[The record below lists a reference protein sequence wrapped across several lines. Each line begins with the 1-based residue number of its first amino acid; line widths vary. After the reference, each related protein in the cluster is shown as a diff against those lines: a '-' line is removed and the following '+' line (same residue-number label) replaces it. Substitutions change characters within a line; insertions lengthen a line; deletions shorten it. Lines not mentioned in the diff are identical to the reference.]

1 MKAFLID
8 VAKCNGCHNCQISC
22 KDEHCGTEW
31 MPYAADQ
38 PMTGHFWCK
47 VEEKVR
53 GSVPVVRVSYTPLV
67 CGRCD
72 DAPCAAAAKD
82 GAVYRHDDGLVVID
96 PAKAKGQR
104 AIMDACPM
112 GAIYWNEE
120 LNLPQKCTGCAHLLD
135 DGWAE
140 PRCVDACPTG
150 ALSFGEEGALDLKGA
165 EPLGPLVGLGAHAWY
180 KNLPKRFVAGC
191 LVDFDSREVV
201 VDAEAVLVDEAGTEV
216 ARVPTDDFGD
226 FLFDQVEPAAY
237 TVRVA
242 GRELAAD
249 VREKDLNLGD
259 IALR

>member
-67 CGRCD
+67 CGHCD
-72 DAPCAAAAKD
+72 DAPCLAAAKD
-82 GAVYRHDDGLVVID
+82 GAVYRRDDGLVVID

-112 GAIYWNEE
+112 GAVYWNEE
-120 LNLPQKCTGCAHLLD
+120 LDLPQKCTGCAHLLD
-135 DGWAE
+135 DGWTE
-140 PRCVDACPTG
+140 PRCVDSCPTG
-150 ALSFGEEGALDLKGA
+150 ALSFGEEGELDLEGA
-165 EPLGPLVGLGAHAWY
+165 EPLEALAGLGAHAWY
-180 KNLPKRFVAGC
+180 KNLPKRFVAAASWTSIPARSWSAPRPC
-191 LVDFDSREVV
+191 LRTSR
-201 VDAEAVLVDEAGTEV
+201 APRWPAWPPTTSATSCSTRWRPPPTRCALPAGSSPPTC
-216 ARVPTDDFGD
+216 ARRT
-226 FLFDQVEPAAY
+226 
-237 TVRVA
+237 
-242 GRELAAD
+242 
-249 VREKDLNLGD
+249 
-259 IALR
+259 

>member
-1 MKAFLID
+1 
-8 VAKCNGCHNCQISC
+8 
-22 KDEHCGTEW
+22 
-31 MPYAADQ
+31 
-38 PMTGHFWCK
+38 
-47 VEEKVR
+47 
-53 GSVPVVRVSYTPLV
+53 
-67 CGRCD
+67 
-72 DAPCAAAAKD
+72 
-82 GAVYRHDDGLVVID
+82 
-96 PAKAKGQR
+96 
-104 AIMDACPM
+104 M
-112 GAIYWNEE
+112 GAISWNEE